1 MEIYFTPQAIT
12 VAILIWA
19 LVSTLKKIFIYT
31 GKEELL
37 AKGWFKGF
45 ILTPLPLVLGALF
58 GYFGAISDPNTS
70 TRIMVGAVLG
80 LFSSFFYNMF
90 KHALTAKTQ
99 QIEKTTNKEGKEE
112 NND

>member
-19 LVSTLKKIFIYT
+19 LVSTLKKILIYI
-31 GKEELL
+31 GKEDLL

-45 ILTPLPLVLGALF
+45 VLTPLPLVLGAFF
-58 GYFGAISDPNTS
+58 GYFGAIPAPNTS
-70 TRIMVGAVLG
+70 TRVMVGAVLG

-90 KHALTAKTQ
+90 KHALVAKTQ
-99 QIEKTTNKEGKEE
+99 QIEKTINKEKEE
-112 NND
+112 SDD